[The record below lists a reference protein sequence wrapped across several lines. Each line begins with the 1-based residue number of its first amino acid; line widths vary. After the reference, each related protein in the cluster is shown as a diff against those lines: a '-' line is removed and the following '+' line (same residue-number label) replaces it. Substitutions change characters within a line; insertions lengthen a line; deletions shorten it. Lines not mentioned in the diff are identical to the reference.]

1 MNPFSELLNSL
12 IQDHP
17 DNLSTIA
24 RNAHLSRPSLYDLI
38 NGKTLPRPK
47 TFDNLLKAISL
58 TENSTNKLSNYLHL
72 ERIKTSRKEQENY
85 RQEKKHLLNDVSS
98 LLLGRGYEISSPK
111 IPDYAD
117 IILRQNSNRIPIII
131 CPSILDHA
139 STLGILLKSMFQF
152 SSSKGFV
159 CTHKITIKDR
169 PELPLF
175 LKYGTKITTIKTIL
189 RELG

>member
-98 LLLGRGYEISSPK
+98 LLLGRGYEISRPK

-117 IILRQNSNRIPIII
+117 LILRQNSNRIPIII

>member
-98 LLLGRGYEISSPK
+98 LLLGRGYEISRPK

-159 CTHKITIKDR
+159 CTHKITTKDR
-169 PELPLF
+169 SELPLF
-175 LKYGTKITTIKTIL
+175 LKYGTKISTIKTIL
-189 RELG
+189 REIR

>member
-159 CTHKITIKDR
+159 CTHKITTKDR
-169 PELPLF
+169 SELPLF

>member
-159 CTHKITIKDR
+159 CTHKITTKDR
-169 PELPLF
+169 SELPLF
-175 LKYGTKITTIKTIL
+175 LKYGTRISTIKTIL
-189 RELG
+189 REIR

>member
-47 TFDNLLKAISL
+47 TFDNLLRAISL

-98 LLLGRGYEISSPK
+98 LLLGRGYEISRPK

-159 CTHKITIKDR
+159 CTHKITTKDR
-169 PELPLF
+169 SELPLF
-175 LKYGTKITTIKTIL
+175 LKYGTKISTIKTIL
-189 RELG
+189 REIR

>member
-98 LLLGRGYEISSPK
+98 LLLGRGYEISRPK

-159 CTHKITIKDR
+159 CTHKITTKDR
-169 PELPLF
+169 SELPLF
-175 LKYGTKITTIKTIL
+175 LKYGTRISTIKTIL
-189 RELG
+189 REIR

>member
-17 DNLSTIA
+17 DNLSKIA

-98 LLLGRGYEISSPK
+98 LLLGRGYEISRPK

-159 CTHKITIKDR
+159 CTHKITTKDR
-169 PELPLF
+169 SELPLF
-175 LKYGTKITTIKTIL
+175 LKYGTRISTIKTIL
-189 RELG
+189 REIR

>member
-58 TENSTNKLSNYLHL
+58 TENSANKLSNYLHL
-72 ERIKTSRKEQENY
+72 ERIKTSRIEQENY

-98 LLLGRGYEISSPK
+98 LLLGRGYEISRPK

-159 CTHKITIKDR
+159 CTHKITTKDR
-169 PELPLF
+169 SELPLF
-175 LKYGTKITTIKTIL
+175 LKYGTRISTIKTIL
-189 RELG
+189 REIR

>member
-58 TENSTNKLSNYLHL
+58 TENSTNKLNNYLHL

-98 LLLGRGYEISSPK
+98 LLLGRGYEISRPK

-159 CTHKITIKDR
+159 CTHKITTKDR
-169 PELPLF
+169 SELPLF
-175 LKYGTKITTIKTIL
+175 LKYGTRISTIKTIL
-189 RELG
+189 REIR

>member
-47 TFDNLLKAISL
+47 TFDNLLRAISL

>member
-98 LLLGRGYEISSPK
+98 LLLGRGYEISRPK

-131 CPSILDHA
+131 CPSILDRA

-159 CTHKITIKDR
+159 CTHKITTKDR
-169 PELPLF
+169 SELPLF
-175 LKYGTKITTIKTIL
+175 LKYGTRISTIKTIL
-189 RELG
+189 REIR

>member
-98 LLLGRGYEISSPK
+98 LLLGRGYEISRPK

-117 IILRQNSNRIPIII
+117 LILRQNSNRIPIII

-175 LKYGTKITTIKTIL
+175 LKYETKITTIKTIL

>member
-47 TFDNLLKAISL
+47 TFDNLLRAISL

-159 CTHKITIKDR
+159 CTHKITTKDR
-169 PELPLF
+169 SELPLF
-175 LKYGTKITTIKTIL
+175 LKYGTKISTIKTIL
-189 RELG
+189 REIR

>member
-98 LLLGRGYEISSPK
+98 LLLGRGYEISRPK

-117 IILRQNSNRIPIII
+117 LILRQNSNRIPIII

-159 CTHKITIKDR
+159 CTHKITTKDR
-169 PELPLF
+169 SELPLF
-175 LKYGTKITTIKTIL
+175 LKYGTRISTIKTIL
-189 RELG
+189 REIR

>member
-47 TFDNLLKAISL
+47 TFDNLLRAISL

-98 LLLGRGYEISSPK
+98 LLLGRAYEISRPK

-159 CTHKITIKDR
+159 CTHKITTKDR
-169 PELPLF
+169 SELPLF
-175 LKYGTKITTIKTIL
+175 LKYGTKISTIKTIL
-189 RELG
+189 REIR

>member
-159 CTHKITIKDR
+159 CTHKITTKDR
-169 PELPLF
+169 SELPLF
-175 LKYGTKITTIKTIL
+175 HKYGTRISTIKTIL
-189 RELG
+189 REIR

>member
-47 TFDNLLKAISL
+47 TFDNLLRAISL

-98 LLLGRGYEISSPK
+98 LLLGRGYEISRPK

-159 CTHKITIKDR
+159 CTHKITTKDR
-169 PELPLF
+169 SELPLF
-175 LKYGTKITTIKTIL
+175 LKYGTRISTIKTIL
-189 RELG
+189 REIR

>member
-98 LLLGRGYEISSPK
+98 LLLGRGYEISRPK

-159 CTHKITIKDR
+159 CTHKITTKDR
-169 PELPLF
+169 SELPLF
-175 LKYGTKITTIKTIL
+175 HKYGTRISTIKTIL
-189 RELG
+189 REIR

>member
-98 LLLGRGYEISSPK
+98 LLLGRGYEISRPK

-159 CTHKITIKDR
+159 CTHKITTKDR
-169 PELPLF
+169 SELPLF
-175 LKYGTKITTIKTIL
+175 LKYGTRISTIKTIL
-189 RELG
+189 REIT